1 MVEVATKLK
10 QAFLTIHAPAETPE
24 IAQLKTTLEQVTQP
38 LWLVGYQEKRT
49 TQLAV
54 LTVTRFYTA
63 DKQVWAETPTGT
75 YLIHWRLYELMARL
89 PAPPSYVSRFTTPL
103 LATVVSAGLWVLIG
117 ELWTWTSLFFTVE
130 RWSITRATGWHLVV
144 SYLGMTTLA
153 ILCGWF
159 PLNVLWLS
167 FYTGIYTVVYLV
179 VWSLEMGAARREIA
193 RLNQTLKQR

>member
-1 MVEVATKLK
+1 MQVMVEVATKLK

-89 PAPPSYVSRFTTPL
+89 PERLFLRISSGEIVRLACIQHFELTRTGSFQVKLTTGATTFASR
-103 LATVVSAGLWVLIG
+103 
-117 ELWTWTSLFFTVE
+117 
-130 RWSITRATGWHLVV
+130 RYTR
-144 SYLGMTTLA
+144 
-153 ILCGWF
+153 
-159 PLNVLWLS
+159 
-167 FYTGIYTVVYLV
+167 
-179 VWSLEMGAARREIA
+179 
-193 RLNQTLKQR
+193 RLRKEWAQHEVD